1 MIGRFLMA
9 ALLSATLTVSPP
21 TDTGAPEVSGAGGG
35 DDQQQSQEVT
45 DNADDGG
52 LIVLPGDDLSSSSV
66 DSSDDSIPAPG
77 LDPGAG
83 EDSQGDVI
91 DESVSDSTGDTVVII
106 SPDDLAA
113 ILQSAD
119 SISLFSDYG
128 TADNSLPSGNFLT
141 YAQGLADRV
150 PWGQHYVCWRDDGSY
165 NSTQYFAYGDLSED
179 SGQFTG
185 SVQVCEYYY
194 VSSQSGYRL
203 SWSTDNSFSLDGSNG
218 FVYSDL
224 GNFPALNGGETF
236 EEAAL
241 FLLGFDIVLG
251 LVLSILLGRYTR
263 V

>member
-1 MIGRFLMA
+1 MIGRFLIA
-9 ALLSATLTVSPP
+9 ALLSATLTVSP
-21 TDTGAPEVSGAGGG
+21 TIDTGAPEVSGAGGG

-45 DNADDGG
+45 DNVDDGG
-52 LIVLPGDDLSSSSV
+52 LIVLPGDDFSS
-66 DSSDDSIPAPG
+66 SSDDSVD
-77 LDPGAG
+77 DPVSDL
-83 EDSQGDVI
+83 EGDMI
-91 DESVSDSTGDTVVII
+91 DEPVSDSGSDTVVII

-119 SISLFSDYG
+119 SISLLADYG
-128 TADNSLPSGNFLT
+128 SSVNSLPSGNFLT

-150 PWGQHYVCWRDDGSY
+150 PWGQHYVCWRADGSY

-179 SGQFTG
+179 GGQFEG

-194 VSSQSGYRL
+194 VSSQSGYLL
-203 SWSTDNSFSLDGSNG
+203 SWSNDNNFSLDGSNG

-241 FLLGFDIVLG
+241 FLVGFDIVLG
-251 LVLSILLGRYTR
+251 LILSIFLGRYTR
-263 V
+263 Y

>member
-21 TDTGAPEVSGAGGG
+21 TATGAPEVSGAGGG

-52 LIVLPGDDLSSSSV
+52 LIVLPGDDPSS
-66 DSSDDSIPAPG
+66 SSDDSVV
-77 LDPGAG
+77 
-83 EDSQGDVI
+83 DSVSDVEGDVI
-91 DESVSDSTGDTVVII
+91 DEPVSDSGSDTVVII
-106 SPDDLAA
+106 SPDDLAD

-119 SISLFSDYG
+119 SISLLADYG
-128 TADNSLPSGNFLT
+128 TSDNSLPSGNFLT

-179 SGQFTG
+179 SGQFEG

-194 VSSQSGYRL
+194 VSSQSGYRI
-203 SWSTDNSFSLDGSNG
+203 SWSTDRNFSLDGSNG

-236 EEAAL
+236 EKTAL

-263 V
+263 Y

>member
-1 MIGRFLMA
+1 MVKILT
-9 ALLSATLTVSPP
+9 ALFLSAALTVSPP

-52 LIVLPGDDLSSSSV
+52 LIVLPGDDVSS
-66 DSSDDSIPAPG
+66 SSDDSV
-77 LDPGAG
+77 D
-83 EDSQGDVI
+83 D
-91 DESVSDSTGDTVVII
+91 SVSDMEGDMIDEPVSDSGSDTVIII

-119 SISLFSDYG
+119 SISLLADYG
-128 TADNSLPSGNFLT
+128 SSYNSLPSGNFLT

-179 SGQFTG
+179 GGQFEG
-185 SVQVCEYYY
+185 SVHVCEYYY
-194 VSSQSGYRL
+194 VSSQSGYRF
-203 SWSTDNSFSLDGSNG
+203 SWSTDRNFSLDGSNG

-224 GNFPALNGGETF
+224 GNFPSLNGGETF

-241 FLLGFDIVLG
+241 FLLGFDVVLG
-251 LVLSILLGRYTR
+251 LILSILLGRYTR
-263 V
+263 Y

>member
-1 MIGRFLMA
+1 MIGRFLIA

-52 LIVLPGDDLSSSSV
+52 IIVLPDDDLSSSS
-66 DSSDDSIPAPG
+66 DDSV
-77 LDPGAG
+77 D
-83 EDSQGDVI
+83 D
-91 DESVSDSTGDTVVII
+91 SVSDLEGDMTDELVSDSGSDTVVII
-106 SPDDLAA
+106 SPDDLAS

-119 SISLFSDYG
+119 SISLLADYG
-128 TADNSLPSGNFLT
+128 SSVNSLPSGNFLT

-179 SGQFTG
+179 GGQFEG

-203 SWSTDNSFSLDGSNG
+203 SWSNDNNFSLDGSNG

-251 LVLSILLGRYTR
+251 LILSILLGRYTR
-263 V
+263 Y

>member
-1 MIGRFLMA
+1 MIGRFLIVA
-9 ALLSATLTVSPP
+9 FLSATLTVSPP

-35 DDQQQSQEVT
+35 DDQQQVQEVT
-45 DNADDGG
+45 DNADDEG
-52 LIVLPGDDLSSSSV
+52 LVVLPGDDLSSSSDDGV
-66 DSSDDSIPAPG
+66 DDSVSD
-77 LDPGAG
+77 L
-83 EDSQGDVI
+83 EGDMT
-91 DESVSDSTGDTVVII
+91 DEPVSDSTCDTVVII

-119 SISLFSDYG
+119 DIALLADYG
-128 TADNSLPSGNFLT
+128 TSDNSLPSGNFLT

-179 SGQFTG
+179 GGQFAG

-203 SWSTDNSFSLDGSNG
+203 SWSTDNNFSLDGSNG

-251 LVLSILLGRYTR
+251 LILSILLGRYTR
-263 V
+263 I

>member
-1 MIGRFLMA
+1 MIGRFLIA

-21 TDTGAPEVSGAGGG
+21 TDTGSPEISGPGGG
-35 DDQQQSQEVT
+35 DDQQQSQEVI

-52 LIVLPGDDLSSSSV
+52 LVVLPDDDLSSSS
-66 DSSDDSIPAPG
+66 DDSV
-77 LDPGAG
+77 D
-83 EDSQGDVI
+83 D
-91 DESVSDSTGDTVVII
+91 SVSDLEGDMIDEPDSDSSGNTVVII

-113 ILQSAD
+113 ILQGAD
-119 SISLFSDYG
+119 DVALLADYG
-128 TADNSLPSGNFLT
+128 TAYNSLPSGNFLA

-179 SGQFTG
+179 GGQFSG

-203 SWSTDNSFSLDGSNG
+203 SWSADRNFSLDGSNG

>member
-52 LIVLPGDDLSSSSV
+52 LIVLPGDDPSS
-66 DSSDDSIPAPG
+66 SSDDSVV
-77 LDPGAG
+77 
-83 EDSQGDVI
+83 DSVSDMEGDVI
-91 DESVSDSTGDTVVII
+91 DEPIPDSGSDTVVII

-113 ILQSAD
+113 ILQGAD
-119 SISLFSDYG
+119 DIALLADYG
-128 TADNSLPSGNFLT
+128 TSDNSLPSGNFLT

-179 SGQFTG
+179 GGQFTG

-194 VSSQSGYRL
+194 VSSQSGYRI
-203 SWSTDNSFSLDGSNG
+203 SWSSDSSFSLDGSNG

-236 EEAAL
+236 EKTAL

-263 V
+263 I

>member
-1 MIGRFLMA
+1 MIGSFLMA

-52 LIVLPGDDLSSSSV
+52 LVVLPDDDDTSTPDDSLLVDGSGDDGEV
-66 DSSDDSIPAPG
+66 MDDEFVPDSGS
-77 LDPGAG
+77 
-83 EDSQGDVI
+83 
-91 DESVSDSTGDTVVII
+91 DTVVII

-113 ILQSAD
+113 ILQGAD
-119 SISLFSDYG
+119 SISLLADYG
-128 TADNSLPSGNFLT
+128 SSDNSLPSGNFLT

-203 SWSTDNSFSLDGSNG
+203 SWSSDNNFSLDGSNG

-263 V
+263 Y

>member
-21 TDTGAPEVSGAGGG
+21 TDTGTPEVSGAGGG

-45 DNADDGG
+45 DHADDGG
-52 LIVLPGDDLSSSSV
+52 LIVLPGDDPSS
-66 DSSDDSIPAPG
+66 SSDDSVV
-77 LDPGAG
+77 
-83 EDSQGDVI
+83 DSVSDLEGDVI
-91 DESVSDSTGDTVVII
+91 DEPVPDSGSDTVVII
-106 SPDDLAA
+106 SPDDLAD

-119 SISLFSDYG
+119 SISLLADYG
-128 TADNSLPSGNFLT
+128 TSDNSLPSGNFLT

-179 SGQFTG
+179 GGQFTG

-194 VSSQSGYRL
+194 VSSQSGYRI
-203 SWSTDNSFSLDGSNG
+203 SWSSDSSFSLDGSNG

-224 GNFPALNGGETF
+224 GNFPSLNGGESF

-263 V
+263 I

>member
-21 TDTGAPEVSGAGGG
+21 TDTGAPDVSGAGGG
-35 DDQQQSQEVT
+35 DQQQSQEVV
-45 DNADDGG
+45 DDAGDDG
-52 LIVLPGDDLSSSSV
+52 LVVLPDDDFSSSV
-66 DSSDDSIPAPG
+66 DDGIDSSVPDT
-77 LDPGAG
+77 
-83 EDSQGDVI
+83 EGDVI
-91 DESVSDSTGDTVVII
+91 DEPVSDSDTVVII

-119 SISLFSDYG
+119 SISLLSDYG
-128 TADNSLPSGNFLT
+128 SSDNAFPSGNFLI

-165 NSTQYFAYGDLSED
+165 NSTQYFAYGNLSESD
-179 SGQFTG
+179 GQFTG

-263 V
+263 F

>member
-52 LIVLPGDDLSSSSV
+52 LIVLPGDDLSSSS
-66 DSSDDSIPAPG
+66 DDSVD
-77 LDPGAG
+77 DPVSDL
-83 EDSQGDVI
+83 EGDMI
-91 DESVSDSTGDTVVII
+91 DEPVSDSGSDTVVII

-119 SISLFSDYG
+119 SISLLADYG
-128 TADNSLPSGNFLT
+128 SSDNSLPSGTFLT

-179 SGQFTG
+179 GGQFEG

-203 SWSTDNSFSLDGSNG
+203 SWSTDNNFSLDGSNG

>member
-35 DDQQQSQEVT
+35 DDQQQSQEVM

-52 LIVLPGDDLSSSSV
+52 LIVLPGDDSST
-66 DSSDDSIPAPG
+66 SSDDSVV
-77 LDPGAG
+77 D
-83 EDSQGDVI
+83 
-91 DESVSDSTGDTVVII
+91 SVSDMEGDLIDEPVSDSSDNTVVII
-106 SPDDLAA
+106 SPDDLAS
-113 ILQSAD
+113 ILQGAD
-119 SISLFSDYG
+119 DIALLSDYG
-128 TADNSLPSGNFLT
+128 ISDNSFPSGNFLT
-141 YAQGLADRV
+141 YAQGLADKV

-179 SGQFTG
+179 GGQFIG

-203 SWSTDNSFSLDGSNG
+203 SWSTDNNFSLDGSNG

-241 FLLGFDIVLG
+241 FLLSFDIVLS

-263 V
+263 Y

>member
-1 MIGRFLMA
+1 MIGRFLIA

-52 LIVLPGDDLSSSSV
+52 LIVLPGDDVPS
-66 DSSDDSIPAPG
+66 SSDDSVD
-77 LDPGAG
+77 DPVSDL
-83 EDSQGDVI
+83 EGDMI
-91 DESVSDSTGDTVVII
+91 DEPVSDSTGDTVVII

-113 ILQSAD
+113 ILQGAD
-119 SISLFSDYG
+119 SISLLADYG
-128 TADNSLPSGNFLT
+128 TSYNSLPSGTFLT

-179 SGQFTG
+179 GGQFTG
-185 SVQVCEYYY
+185 SVQVCEYYS

-203 SWSTDNSFSLDGSNG
+203 SWSSDNNFSLDGSNG

-224 GNFPALNGGETF
+224 GNFPSLNGGETF

-241 FLLGFDIVLG
+241 FLLGFDVVLG
-251 LVLSILLGRYTR
+251 LILSILLGRYTR
-263 V
+263 F

>member
-1 MIGRFLMA
+1 MVKILT
-9 ALLSATLTVSPP
+9 ALFLSAALTVSPP
-21 TDTGAPEVSGAGGG
+21 TDTGAPGISGAGGG

-52 LIVLPGDDLSSSSV
+52 LVVLPDDDLSSSS
-66 DSSDDSIPAPG
+66 DDSVA
-77 LDPGAG
+77 D
-83 EDSQGDVI
+83 
-91 DESVSDSTGDTVVII
+91 SVSDMEGDMIDEPVSDSGSDTVVII

-119 SISLFSDYG
+119 SISLLADYG
-128 TADNSLPSGNFLT
+128 TSDNSLPSGNFLT

-179 SGQFTG
+179 GGQFEG

-203 SWSTDNSFSLDGSNG
+203 SWSTDSNFSLDGSNG

-241 FLLGFDIVLG
+241 FLLGFDVVLG

-263 V
+263 I

>member
-1 MIGRFLMA
+1 MVKILT
-9 ALLSATLTVSPP
+9 ALFLSAALTVSPP

-52 LIVLPGDDLSSSSV
+52 LIVLPGDDVSSSSG
-66 DSSDDSIPAPG
+66 DSSDDSLPSPG

-83 EDSQGDVI
+83 ENSQGDVI
-91 DESVSDSTGDTVVII
+91 DEPISDSGSDTVVII
-106 SPDDLAA
+106 SPDDLAS
-113 ILQSAD
+113 ILQGAD
-119 SISLFSDYG
+119 SISLLADFG
-128 TADNSLPSGNFLT
+128 TSYNSLPSGNFLT

-165 NSTQYFAYGDLSED
+165 NSTQYFAYGDLAED
-179 SGQFTG
+179 GGQFTG

-194 VSSQSGYRL
+194 VSSQSGYRI
-203 SWSTDNSFSLDGSNG
+203 SWSSDSSFSLDGSNG

-224 GNFPALNGGETF
+224 GNFPSLNGGESF

-241 FLLGFDIVLG
+241 FLLGFDIVFG

-263 V
+263 Y

>member
-45 DNADDGG
+45 ENADDGG
-52 LIVLPGDDLSSSSV
+52 LIVLPGDDVSS
-66 DSSDDSIPAPG
+66 SSDDSFPG
-77 LDPGAG
+77 NGSGDDG
-83 EDSQGDVI
+83 EVI
-91 DESVSDSTGDTVVII
+91 DDESVSDSGSHTVVII
-106 SPDDLAA
+106 SPDDLAD

-119 SISLFSDYG
+119 DVALLADYG
-128 TADNSLPSGNFLT
+128 TSDNSLPSGNFLT

-150 PWGQHYVCWRDDGSY
+150 PWGQHYVCWRDDPSY

-203 SWSTDNSFSLDGSNG
+203 SWSTDRNFSLDGSNG

-241 FLLGFDIVLG
+241 FLLGFDVVFG

>member
-21 TDTGAPEVSGAGGG
+21 TDTGAPEFSGAGGG

-52 LIVLPGDDLSSSSV
+52 LIVLPGDDSST
-66 DSSDDSIPAPG
+66 SSDDSVV
-77 LDPGAG
+77 
-83 EDSQGDVI
+83 DSVSDVEGDVI
-91 DESVSDSTGDTVVII
+91 DEPVSDSSDNTVVII
-106 SPDDLAA
+106 SPDDLAS
-113 ILQSAD
+113 ILQGAD
-119 SISLFSDYG
+119 DIALLADYG
-128 TADNSLPSGNFLT
+128 TSDNSLPSGNFLT
-141 YAQGLADRV
+141 YAQGLADKV

-179 SGQFTG
+179 GGQFTG

-194 VSSQSGYRL
+194 VSSQSGYRI
-203 SWSTDNSFSLDGSNG
+203 SWSSDSSFSLDGSNG

-236 EEAAL
+236 EKTAL
-241 FLLGFDIVLG
+241 FLLGFDVVLG

-263 V
+263 Y

>member
-52 LIVLPGDDLSSSSV
+52 LVVLPDDDLSSSFD
-66 DSSDDSIPAPG
+66 DSSDDT
-77 LDPGAG
+77 
-83 EDSQGDVI
+83 
-91 DESVSDSTGDTVVII
+91 VSDLEGDMTDSGSDTVVVI
-106 SPDDLAA
+106 SPDDLVA
-113 ILQSAD
+113 ILQSSD
-119 SISLFSDYG
+119 SISLLADYG

-179 SGQFTG
+179 GGQFEG

-203 SWSTDNSFSLDGSNG
+203 SWSSDNNFSLDGSNG

-251 LVLSILLGRYTR
+251 LILSILLGRYTR
-263 V
+263 Y

>member
-21 TDTGAPEVSGAGGG
+21 TDTGAPEVPGAGGG

-52 LIVLPGDDLSSSSV
+52 LVVLPDDDLSST
-66 DSSDDSIPAPG
+66 SDDSV
-77 LDPGAG
+77 D
-83 EDSQGDVI
+83 D
-91 DESVSDSTGDTVVII
+91 SVSDMEGDMIDEPVSDSGSDTVVII
-106 SPDDLAA
+106 SPDDLAS

-119 SISLFSDYG
+119 SVSLLSDYG
-128 TADNSLPSGNFLT
+128 SSDNSFPSGSFLT

-179 SGQFTG
+179 GGQFTG

-194 VSSQSGYRL
+194 LSSQSGYRL
-203 SWSTDNSFSLDGSNG
+203 SWSTDNNFSLDGSNG

-224 GNFPALNGGETF
+224 GNFPSLNGGETF

-241 FLLGFDIVLG
+241 FLLGFDVVLG

-263 V
+263 F

>member
-52 LIVLPGDDLSSSSV
+52 LIVLPGDDVSSTPDVSLPV
-66 DSSDDSIPAPG
+66 DGSGDN
-77 LDPGAG
+77 G
-83 EDSQGDVI
+83 EVI
-91 DESVSDSTGDTVVII
+91 EDESVPDSTGDTVVII

-113 ILQSAD
+113 ILQGAD
-119 SISLFSDYG
+119 SISLLADYG
-128 TADNSLPSGNFLT
+128 TSDNSFPSGNFLT

-150 PWGQHYVCWRDDGSY
+150 PWGQHYVCWRDDASY

-179 SGQFTG
+179 GGQFTG

-203 SWSTDNSFSLDGSNG
+203 SWSSDGNFSLDGSNG

-241 FLLGFDIVLG
+241 FLLGFDIVFG

>member
-1 MIGRFLMA
+1 MIGRFLIA

-52 LIVLPGDDLSSSSV
+52 LIVLPGDDVSS
-66 DSSDDSIPAPG
+66 SSDDSLPG
-77 LDPGAG
+77 DGSGDDGEVMDDEFDP
-83 EDSQGDVI
+83 DSG
-91 DESVSDSTGDTVVII
+91 SDTVVII
-106 SPDDLAA
+106 SPDDLAS
-113 ILQSAD
+113 ILQGAD
-119 SISLFSDYG
+119 DVALLADYG
-128 TADNSLPSGNFLT
+128 TSVNSLPSGTFLT

-179 SGQFTG
+179 GGQFTG

-203 SWSTDNSFSLDGSNG
+203 SWSSDGNFSLDGSNG

-241 FLLGFDIVLG
+241 FLLGFDIVFG
-251 LVLSILLGRYTR
+251 LILSILLGRYTR
-263 V
+263 Y

>member
-21 TDTGAPEVSGAGGG
+21 TDTGAPEVPGAGGG

-52 LIVLPGDDLSSSSV
+52 LVVLPDDDLSSSVDNSV
-66 DSSDDSIPAPG
+66 DDTVSDLEGDAIDAP
-77 LDPGAG
+77 
-83 EDSQGDVI
+83 
-91 DESVSDSTGDTVVII
+91 VSDSGSDTVIII

-119 SISLFSDYG
+119 SISLLADYG
-128 TADNSLPSGNFLT
+128 TSDNSLPSGNFLA

-179 SGQFTG
+179 GGQFEG

-203 SWSTDNSFSLDGSNG
+203 SWSTDNNFSLDGSNG

-224 GNFPALNGGETF
+224 GNFPSLNGGETF

-241 FLLGFDIVLG
+241 FLLGFDVVLG
-251 LVLSILLGRYTR
+251 LILSILLGKYTR
-263 V
+263 Y

>member
-21 TDTGAPEVSGAGGG
+21 IDTGAPEVPGAGGG
-35 DDQQQSQEVT
+35 DDHQQSQEVT

-52 LIVLPGDDLSSSSV
+52 LVVLPDDDLSSSVDNSV
-66 DSSDDSIPAPG
+66 DDTVSDLEGDAIDAP
-77 LDPGAG
+77 
-83 EDSQGDVI
+83 
-91 DESVSDSTGDTVVII
+91 VSDSGSDTVVII

-119 SISLFSDYG
+119 SISLLADYG
-128 TADNSLPSGNFLT
+128 TSVNSLPSGNFLT
-141 YAQGLADRV
+141 YAQGLSDRV
-150 PWGQHYVCWRDDGSY
+150 PWGLHYVCWRDDGSY

-179 SGQFTG
+179 GGQFTG

-203 SWSTDNSFSLDGSNG
+203 SWSTDNNFSLDGSNG

-224 GNFPALNGGETF
+224 GNFPSLNGGETF
-236 EEAAL
+236 EEAVL
-241 FLLGFDIVLG
+241 FLLGFDVVFG
-251 LVLSILLGRYTR
+251 LILSILLGRYTR
-263 V
+263 Y

>member
-35 DDQQQSQEVT
+35 GDQQQSQEVV
-45 DNADDGG
+45 DDADDGG
-52 LIVLPGDDLSSSSV
+52 LIVLPGDDVSS
-66 DSSDDSIPAPG
+66 SSDDSVD
-77 LDPGAG
+77 DPVSDL
-83 EDSQGDVI
+83 EGDMS
-91 DESVSDSTGDTVVII
+91 DESVSDSTGDTVIII
-106 SPDDLAA
+106 SPDDLVS
-113 ILQSAD
+113 ILQGAD
-119 SISLFSDYG
+119 SISLLADYVSS
-128 TADNSLPSGNFLT
+128 DNSLPSGNFLT

-179 SGQFTG
+179 GGQFDG

-203 SWSTDNSFSLDGSNG
+203 SWSSDNNFSLDGSNG

-224 GNFPALNGGETF
+224 GNFPSLNGGETF

-241 FLLGFDIVLG
+241 FLLGFDVVLG
-251 LVLSILLGRYTR
+251 LILSILLGRYTR
-263 V
+263 Y

>member
-1 MIGRFLMA
+1 MIGRFLIA
-9 ALLSATLTVSPP
+9 ALLSATLTVSPA

-45 DNADDGG
+45 DNADDDV
-52 LIVLPGDDLSSSSV
+52 LIVLPGDDLSSSS
-66 DSSDDSIPAPG
+66 DDSV
-77 LDPGAG
+77 D
-83 EDSQGDVI
+83 DSFSDLEGDLI
-91 DESVSDSTGDTVVII
+91 DEPVSDSGSDTVVII

-119 SISLFSDYG
+119 SISLLADYG
-128 TADNSLPSGNFLT
+128 STDNSLPSGNFLT

-165 NSTQYFAYGDLSED
+165 NSTQYFAYGDLTED
-179 SGQFTG
+179 GGQFTG

-194 VSSQSGYRL
+194 VSSQSGYRI
-203 SWSTDNSFSLDGSNG
+203 SWSSDSSFSLDGSNG

-224 GNFPALNGGETF
+224 GNFPSLNGGESF
-236 EEAAL
+236 EEAVL

-263 V
+263 Y

>member
-52 LIVLPGDDLSSSSV
+52 LVVLPDDDLSST
-66 DSSDDSIPAPG
+66 SDDIV
-77 LDPGAG
+77 D
-83 EDSQGDVI
+83 D
-91 DESVSDSTGDTVVII
+91 SVSDMEGDMIDEPVSDSGSDTVVII
-106 SPDDLAA
+106 SPDDLAS

-119 SISLFSDYG
+119 DVALLADYC

-141 YAQGLADRV
+141 YSQGLADRV

-179 SGQFTG
+179 GGQFTG
-185 SVQVCEYYY
+185 SVQVCKYYY

-203 SWSTDNSFSLDGSNG
+203 SWSTDRNFSLDGSNG

-224 GNFPALNGGETF
+224 GNFPSLNGGETF

-241 FLLGFDIVLG
+241 FLLGFDVVLG
-251 LVLSILLGRYTR
+251 LILSILLGRYTR
-263 V
+263 Y

>member
-52 LIVLPGDDLSSSSV
+52 LIVLPGDDSST
-66 DSSDDSIPAPG
+66 SSDDSVV
-77 LDPGAG
+77 D
-83 EDSQGDVI
+83 
-91 DESVSDSTGDTVVII
+91 SVSDMEGDLIDEPVSDSSDNTVVII
-106 SPDDLAA
+106 SPDDLAD
-113 ILQSAD
+113 ILQAAD
-119 SISLFSDYG
+119 DIALLADYG
-128 TADNSLPSGNFLT
+128 TSDNSLPSGNFLT
-141 YAQGLADRV
+141 YAQGLADKV

-179 SGQFTG
+179 SGQFEG

-203 SWSTDNSFSLDGSNG
+203 SWSTDNNFSLDGSNG

-263 V
+263 Y

>member
-52 LIVLPGDDLSSSSV
+52 LIVLPGDDPSS
-66 DSSDDSIPAPG
+66 SSDDSV
-77 LDPGAG
+77 D
-83 EDSQGDVI
+83 DSVSDVEGDVI
-91 DESVSDSTGDTVVII
+91 DEPVSDSGSDTVVII

-119 SISLFSDYG
+119 SISLLADYG
-128 TADNSLPSGNFLT
+128 TSDNSLPSGNFLI

-179 SGQFTG
+179 SGQFEG

-194 VSSQSGYRL
+194 VSSQSGYRI
-203 SWSTDNSFSLDGSNG
+203 SWSTDRNFSLDGSNG

-241 FLLGFDIVLG
+241 FLLSFDIVLG

-263 V
+263 Y

>member
-9 ALLSATLTVSPP
+9 ALLSAALTVSPP

-52 LIVLPGDDLSSSSV
+52 LVVLPDDDSSS
-66 DSSDDSIPAPG
+66 SSDDSVV
-77 LDPGAG
+77 
-83 EDSQGDVI
+83 DSVSDMEGDVI
-91 DESVSDSTGDTVVII
+91 NEPVSDSGSDTVVII
-106 SPDDLAA
+106 SPDDLAD

-119 SISLFSDYG
+119 SISLLADYG
-128 TADNSLPSGNFLT
+128 TSDNSLPSGNFLA

-179 SGQFTG
+179 GGQFTG

-203 SWSTDNSFSLDGSNG
+203 SWSTDRNFSLDGSNG

-251 LVLSILLGRYTR
+251 LILSILLGRYTR
-263 V
+263 Y

>member
-1 MIGRFLMA
+1 MIAEIVLMA
-9 ALLSATLTVSPP
+9 ALTVIPP
-21 TDTGAPEVSGAGGG
+21 EDPQPPGGVPDPGTAGGEVVEIIPEEDGEEG
-35 DDQQQSQEVT
+35 D
-45 DNADDGG
+45 
-52 LIVLPGDDLSSSSV
+52 LIVLPDDDDTSTPDDSLLADGSGDDGEV
-66 DSSDDSIPAPG
+66 MDD
-77 LDPGAG
+77 
-83 EDSQGDVI
+83 EF
-91 DESVSDSTGDTVVII
+91 VSDSGSDTVVII
-106 SPDDLAA
+106 SPDDLAD

-119 SISLFSDYG
+119 SISLLADYG
-128 TADNSLPSGNFLT
+128 TADNSLPSGNFLI

-179 SGQFTG
+179 GGQFTG

-203 SWSTDNSFSLDGSNG
+203 SWSTDNNFSLDGSNG

-263 V
+263 I

>member
-1 MIGRFLMA
+1 MIGRFLIA

-21 TDTGAPEVSGAGGG
+21 TDTGAPDVSGAGGG
-35 DDQQQSQEVT
+35 DQQQSQEVT

-52 LIVLPGDDLSSSSV
+52 LIVLPGDDVSS
-66 DSSDDSIPAPG
+66 SSDDSV
-77 LDPGAG
+77 D
-83 EDSQGDVI
+83 D
-91 DESVSDSTGDTVVII
+91 SVSDMEGDMIDKPASDSTADTVVII
-106 SPDDLAA
+106 SPDDLVA
-113 ILQSAD
+113 ILQGAD
-119 SISLFSDYG
+119 SISLLADYG
-128 TADNSLPSGNFLT
+128 TSDNSLPSGTFLT

-150 PWGQHYVCWRDDGSY
+150 PWGQHYVCWRDDASY

-203 SWSTDNSFSLDGSNG
+203 SWSTDNNFSLDGSNG

-263 V
+263 Y

>member
-52 LIVLPGDDLSSSSV
+52 LIVLPDDDDTSTPDDSFPVDGSGDDGKV
-66 DSSDDSIPAPG
+66 MD
-77 LDPGAG
+77 
-83 EDSQGDVI
+83 
-91 DESVSDSTGDTVVII
+91 DESVPDSGSDTVVII

-119 SISLFSDYG
+119 SISLLADYG
-128 TADNSLPSGNFLT
+128 TSDNSLPSGSFLT

-179 SGQFTG
+179 GGQFTG
-185 SVQVCEYYY
+185 NVQVCEYYY

-203 SWSTDNSFSLDGSNG
+203 SWSTDRNFSLDGSNG

-251 LVLSILLGRYTR
+251 LILSILLGRYTR
-263 V
+263 Y

>member
-21 TDTGAPEVSGAGGG
+21 TDTGFPEVSGPGGG

-52 LIVLPGDDLSSSSV
+52 LIVLPGDDPSSSSDDGVV
-66 DSSDDSIPAPG
+66 DSVSDV
-77 LDPGAG
+77 
-83 EDSQGDVI
+83 EGDVI
-91 DESVSDSTGDTVVII
+91 DEPVSDSGSDTVVII
-106 SPDDLAA
+106 SPDDLAS

-119 SISLFSDYG
+119 SISLLADYG
-128 TADNSLPSGNFLT
+128 TSDNSLPSGNFLI

-165 NSTQYFAYGDLSED
+165 NSTQYFAYGDLAED
-179 SGQFTG
+179 GGQFTG

-194 VSSQSGYRL
+194 VSSQSGYRI
-203 SWSTDNSFSLDGSNG
+203 SWSSDSNFSLDGSNG

-236 EEAAL
+236 EKTAL

-263 V
+263 Y

>member
-9 ALLSATLTVSPP
+9 ALLSAALTVSPP
-21 TDTGAPEVSGAGGG
+21 TDTGAPEVPGAGVG
-35 DDQQQSQEVT
+35 DDQQQSQDVV
-45 DNADDGG
+45 DDAGDDG
-52 LIVLPGDDLSSSSV
+52 LVVLPDDDDTSTPDDSLLVDGIGDDGEV
-66 DSSDDSIPAPG
+66 MDD
-77 LDPGAG
+77 
-83 EDSQGDVI
+83 EF
-91 DESVSDSTGDTVVII
+91 VSDSGSDTVVII

-113 ILQSAD
+113 ILQGAD
-119 SISLFSDYG
+119 DIALLADYG
-128 TADNSLPSGNFLT
+128 TSDNSLPSGNFLT
-141 YAQGLADRV
+141 YSQGLADKV

-179 SGQFTG
+179 GGQFEG

-203 SWSTDNSFSLDGSNG
+203 SWSTDNNFSLDGSNG

-251 LVLSILLGRYTR
+251 LILSILLGRYTR
-263 V
+263 Y